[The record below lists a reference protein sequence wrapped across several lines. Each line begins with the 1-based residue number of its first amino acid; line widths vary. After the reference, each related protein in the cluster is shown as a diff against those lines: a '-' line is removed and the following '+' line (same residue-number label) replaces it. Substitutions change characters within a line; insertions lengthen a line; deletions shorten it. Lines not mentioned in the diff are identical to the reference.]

1 MYICI
6 FTKELSE
13 LSEEFSDNEEQLN
26 QQEPKKAQE
35 ENIGR
40 K

>member
-6 FTKELSE
+6 FKKSLS
-13 LSEEFSDNEEQLN
+13 DKEEQLN